1 MTERPLSPRLSIY
14 RWHVQ
19 AVASIAH
26 RASGLLLVG
35 AIPFYLCL
43 LSGLTGDAASFESTM
58 SALQSPLSRL
68 LVWFIGVA
76 LVYHFANGIR
86 FLCLDMGL
94 GESRE
99 MLRMSAK
106 AMLAIAGVAAVVLA
120 AVLL

>member
-1 MTERPLSPRLSIY
+1 MTQRPLSPRLSIY

-26 RASGLLLVG
+26 RASGLVLVF
-35 AIPFYLCL
+35 AIPFYLYV

-58 SALQSPLSRL
+58 SALQSTLSRL
-68 LVWFIGVA
+68 LVWLIGVA